1 MEMDEIPCTRT
12 SIVRVDRYSTQPE
25 KSAPVLEAP
34 PPPPTPPVDWERKR
48 EFIIRE
54 FISSEDTYSRRL
66 KVTLDLYV
74 NPLRK
79 LDILSNNEINTQ
91 FLNWELFVGLHKS
104 LHETMI
110 RDYATNSLNLGARFK
125 TFSHFLK
132 CYSQYLSNYEQAR
145 AERGRLLTSNK
156 RFSTFV
162 EKAEL
167 DPTSE
172 LLPLE
177 SFLMEPVQRVPR
189 YRLLLEQLLRFTP
202 DQHPEHEA
210 VSEALRLTA
219 EVGQSNSDAI
229 AERDKRYRIMEIMMQ
244 LTPST
249 RVNLLDD
256 PSRELI
262 KEAVLQRQCRRGVK
276 EFHFW
281 LFSDKLLYGDRV
293 SSLSS
298 APSYSLN
305 RDISLLSCRVRSLQE
320 EKRGEASGSFNM
332 GSSIEST
339 TANLTKSDSYGV
351 DGSEGPAT
359 ATVLNTLKGGLGFLT
374 LGLSSSGRRSSST
387 SSASFG
393 GGSSGGISPLRRQSA
408 FSTDSDTR
416 DDSSAFVVESP
427 QKSFMAW
434 APSEDEKSSWVHAI
448 QTAIDSLREKSMRE
462 SSSVAPLWT
471 PDTAVSHCQQCGG
484 RFGFVMRKHH
494 CRSCGSNVCAACS
507 LNRCT
512 LPHVDPERDVRV
524 CNSCFLQINKINQS
538 DDEGGALKHVTWT
551 RDSIVDACQVCDK
564 AFSLMNRRHHCRGCG
579 VCVCASCSPRRI
591 VLPKVD
597 PNTPLRVCVRC
608 DKKA

>member
-177 SFLMEPVQRVPR
+177 SYLMEPVQRVPR
-189 YRLLLEQLLRFTP
+189 YRLLLEELLRFTP
-202 DQHPEHEA
+202 ENHPEHEA

-219 EVGQSNSDAI
+219 EVGQSNADAI

-262 KEAVLQRQCRRGVK
+262 KEAILQRQCRRGVK
-276 EFHFW
+276 EFYFW

-298 APSYSLN
+298 VPSYSLN
-305 RDISLLSCRVRSLQE
+305 RDISLFSCRVRSVQE
-320 EKRGEASGSFNM
+320 EKRDAASGSSFNM
-332 GSSIEST
+332 GTSIDST
-339 TANLTKSDSYGV
+339 AANSTGSDSNGG
-351 DGSEGPAT
+351 DGSEWPAT
-359 ATVLNTLKGGLGFLT
+359 ATVLDTLKGLGFA
-374 LGLSSSGRRSSST
+374 LGLSSSGRRSSSAGST
-387 SSASFG
+387 SFG
-393 GGSSGGISPLRRQSA
+393 GASSGGSSPARRQSA

-416 DDSSAFVVESP
+416 DDSSAFIVESP

-434 APSEDEKSSWVHAI
+434 APSEAEKTAWVHAI

-471 PDTAVSHCQQCGG
+471 PDTAVSVCQQCGG
-484 RFGFVMRKHH
+484 KFSVVRRKHH

-512 LPHVDPERDVRV
+512 LPQVDPERDVRV
-524 CNSCFLQINKINQS
+524 CNSCFLQINKS
-538 DDEGGALKHVTWT
+538 DTSWT
-551 RDSIVDACQVCDK
+551 RDSLVDACQICDK
-564 AFSLMNRRHHCRGCG
+564 AFSLLSRRHHCRGCG
-579 VCVCASCSPRRI
+579 VCVCAACSPRRI

-597 PNTPLRVCVRC
+597 LKTPLRVCVRC
-608 DKKA
+608 ENKA